1 MTFRSAPSSVALL
14 RGIALALAL
23 AALVAGQPPAAQ
35 ACGTRV
41 DLAAIEAAM
50 ADPGLDPALLREAR
64 DLKGKAAK
72 AIEDGHAAEG
82 NGHYR
87 QLMSLLQLNKPSSLK
102 RC

>member
-1 MTFRSAPSSVALL
+1 MTKTATSSAALMRSM
-14 RGIALALAL
+14 ALALAL
-23 AALVAGQPPAAQ
+23 AALLASQPQAAQ

-50 ADPGLDPALLREAR
+50 ADPGLDPALLRQAR
-64 DLKGKAAK
+64 DLKGKAAT

-87 QLMSLLQLNKPSSLK
+87 ALMSLLQLNKPSSLK